1 MGFSSDYSCIWNAVY
16 HNRKISINFR
26 EMVSEETAVYSIDQV

>member
-1 MGFSSDYSCIWNAVY
+1 MEFSSGYFCIWNAVY

-26 EMVSEETAVYSIDQV
+26 EMVSGETAVYSIDQV